1 MEPWTFK
8 PAGFD
13 ESIDNL
19 PQREDEEINFSQ
31 FATFMHQVQ
40 PDHEKIVELRNKMDS
55 QASIE
60 STPPILYATTIAWC
74 CY

>member
-19 PQREDEEINFSQ
+19 PQREDQEINFSQ

-40 PDHEKIVELRNKMDS
+40 SDHEKIVELRNKMD
-55 QASIE
+55 
-60 STPPILYATTIAWC
+60 Y
-74 CY
+74 